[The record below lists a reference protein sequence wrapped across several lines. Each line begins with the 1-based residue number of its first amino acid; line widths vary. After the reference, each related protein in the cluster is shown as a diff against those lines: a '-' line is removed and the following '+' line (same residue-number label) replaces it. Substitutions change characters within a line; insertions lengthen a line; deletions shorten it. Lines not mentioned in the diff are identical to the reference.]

1 MATIE
6 NIFRKL
12 IRADKNVGIDS
23 ISTFRSILEREC
35 SRAERNSHGFSL
47 VIFNSGSVR
56 RNFQR
61 VQELTGILKERIR
74 ATDVIG
80 WVDSERIAVLLPET
94 YRDGARKFAQ
104 DVTQETQSR
113 SRIALA
119 CTVQIYPPNQED
131 GNKHVDPPSRRSGK
145 TKGVFK
151 GRIPNAPD
159 ANPRNP
165 VSTGLRYEGDAPSEI
180 KALYV
185 RPLPLWKR
193 LADVIGSLMLLILF
207 SPLFI
212 FTAVLIRIASPG
224 PIFFKQVRV
233 GYLERRFVLWK
244 FRTMKVNSDTSKHQ
258 AYLAQLIKGQQ
269 EGGQPM
275 EKLDDVNSQIIP
287 FGKILR
293 KSAIDELPQLINVLL
308 GEMSL
313 VGPRPSIPYEVEEFR
328 RWHCNRFDAVPGM
341 TGLWQVSGKN
351 RLTFHEMVRLDIRYS
366 KSLSFWEDMRILL
379 MTPVAIVNQ
388 IMDSI
393 GKTPQDE
400 LNGGTS
406 HA

>member
-12 IRADKNVGIDS
+12 IHADKNVGIDS
-23 ISTFRSILEREC
+23 VSTFRGILEREC

-47 VIFNSGSVR
+47 VIFNSGSAR
-56 RNFQR
+56 RNYQQ
-61 VQELTGILKERIR
+61 VQELTRILKERIR

-113 SRIALA
+113 SGRGLA
-119 CTVQIYPPNQED
+119 CTVQTYPANHENED
-131 GNKHVDPPSRRSGK
+131 KQIDRPFRRDGK
-145 TKGVFK
+145 TKRALK
-151 GRIPNAPD
+151 RRTSNAPD
-159 ANPRNP
+159 ANPKNTI
-165 VSTGLRYEGDAPSEI
+165 SAKLMYKGDAPSEI
-180 KALYV
+180 KALYM
-185 RPLPLWKR
+185 RSFPLWKR
-193 LADVIGSLMLLILF
+193 LADVIGSLVLLILL

-212 FTAVLIRIASPG
+212 FTAVLIRIVSPG

-258 AYLAQLIKGQQ
+258 AYLAQLIKGQK

-393 GKTPQDE
+393 EKTSQDE
-400 LNGGTS
+400 LNEGTS